1 MPATVTRPWR
11 VFAKIHQMTNSQQTD
26 IKLESVSIEWL
37 NADPERFCVLCKKE
51 VGSGPVG
58 FSKADPVGPVC
69 DDCMLEL
76 HPELGMLLLFA
87 NAGRDLANHSR
98 DPLEAAE
105 YREGLMTLAKIYDVS
120 AQWPRR
126 SEAVFHYMRD
136 LLKQI
141 LKRAADIPLDALIKM
156 IGEPPN

>member
-1 MPATVTRPWR
+1 
-11 VFAKIHQMTNSQQTD
+11 MTDSQQAAQAGID
-26 IKLESVSIEWL
+26 IELESVSIEWL
-37 NADPERFCVLCKKE
+37 DLAPCCVLCVLCNKE

-69 DDCMLEL
+69 DDCMLNL

-98 DPLEAAE
+98 DPMDAAE
-105 YREGLMTLAKIYDVS
+105 HREGLMTLAEIYDAS

-126 SEAVFHYMRD
+126 TEALLHYMRD
-136 LLKQI
+136 LTKHI
-141 LKRAADIPLDALIKM
+141 LKRAAQIPLDTVIKM
-156 IGEPPN
+156 IGKPPN

>member
-1 MPATVTRPWR
+1 
-11 VFAKIHQMTNSQQTD
+11 MTDSQQAAQAGVD
-26 IKLESVSIEWL
+26 IELESVSIEWIE
-37 NADPERFCVLCKKE
+37 ADSAPSCVLCQKE

-69 DDCMLEL
+69 DDCMLNL

-105 YREGLMTLAKIYDVS
+105 HRERLMTIAKIYDAS

-126 SEAVFHYMRD
+126 TEAVLHYMRD
-136 LLKQI
+136 LMRHI
-141 LKRAADIPLDALIKM
+141 LKRAAEIPLDAVIKM
-156 IGEPPN
+156 MGKPPN